1 MTDQQSFARQLYS
14 FLRQNQRWL
23 AGCFLL
29 TVFSSFGQTFF
40 ISQFSKQIRTTF
52 ELSDGDFGLLYMV
65 ATLAS
70 AITLVW
76 VGRIVDRIDAAAV
89 SVVIIV
95 CLAIA
100 CGVMSQAG
108 SIVMLFAALYG
119 LRLFGQ
125 GMMTHTSQT
134 AIGKWFR
141 RIEGERFR

>member
-1 MTDQQSFARQLYS
+1 MV
-14 FLRQNQRWL
+14 FLVNCRI

-52 ELSDGDFGLLYMV
+52 ELSDGDFGLLYMA

-70 AITLVW
+70 AITLIWLGKV
-76 VGRIVDRIDAAAV
+76 VDRFPVAKVSAA
-89 SVVIIV
+89 ITV
-95 CLAIA
+95 CLTIA
-100 CGVMSQAG
+100 CCVMSLAN
-108 SIVMLFAALYG
+108 SIVMLFVALYG

-134 AIGKWFR
+134 AIGKWY
-141 RIEGERFR
+141 